1 MKALLLLAMIC
12 AYASA
17 FAQAPISPQYVVV
30 RAVSLSGSGEA
41 VTIQQP
47 ASSSKRVQFTSAD
60 ASCSVTCD
68 VTIERDG
75 TAATATAAT
84 IAKLNA
90 EAPTPRATAFS
101 ASDVGT
107 GTVIGKR
114 TLLNGGMVRFD
125 LNSKWLQGDGTST
138 NLTIRISSITGE
150 AKINIFWRE

>member
-1 MKALLLLAMIC
+1 MKAFHLLALIPAC
-12 AYASA
+12 L

-30 RAVSLSGSGEA
+30 RAVSLSASGEA

-60 ASCSVTCD
+60 AYCSVACD

-84 IAKLNA
+84 IAKLNG

-114 TLLNGGMVRFD
+114 TLSAGGLVRFD
-125 LNSKWLQGDGTST
+125 LNSKWLQGDGTAT
-138 NLTIRISSITGE
+138 NLTIRISSITGDT
-150 AKINIFWRE
+150 KINVYWREQ